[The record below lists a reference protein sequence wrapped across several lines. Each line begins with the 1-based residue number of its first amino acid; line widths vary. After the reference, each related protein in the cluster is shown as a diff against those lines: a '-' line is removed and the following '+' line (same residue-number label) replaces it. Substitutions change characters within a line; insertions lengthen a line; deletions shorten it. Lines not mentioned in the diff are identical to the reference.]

1 MNRAEF
7 EMLER
12 CPPGRAA
19 PSPPP
24 EGFKETWGG
33 PAFPCEGARSALVV
47 RWRDGTRSE
56 LDDWLTEEVPIALEF
71 NGVSHAVML
80 ATPADLEDFALGFG
94 LAEGIFESGADLYGC
109 EIEPSAHG
117 ITVQM
122 EVSSR
127 CFAALKARR
136 RTLAGRTGC
145 GVCGTESL
153 DQVLRPVP
161 VVTTAERMHANA
173 IARAMREMRERQRLC
188 AITGAVHAAAWCDL
202 AGRVHWLRE
211 DVGRHNALDKLIGA
225 LARARADATTG
236 FIAVT
241 SRASVEM
248 VQKAAV
254 AGVPLLAAVSAPT
267 LLAVET
273 AENAGMALVGL
284 ARGDDLVVYAHAQ
297 RVLLDGA

>member
-1 MNRAEF
+1 MKMSEQ
-7 EMLER
+7 
-12 CPPGRAA
+12 A
-19 PSPPP
+19 PH
-24 EGFKETWGG
+24 GG
-33 PAFPCEGARSALVV
+33 GARLASVV
-47 RWRDGTRSE
+47 RWRDGQRRIV
-56 LDDWLTEEVPIALEF
+56 DDWVTEEVPVALEF

-94 LAEGIFESGADLYGC
+94 LAEGIFESAADLYGC
-109 EIEPSAHG
+109 DITTADAG
-117 ITVQM
+117 ITVAM

-153 DQVLRPVP
+153 AQVLRPVP
-161 VVTTAERMHANA
+161 LVQPATQVHATA
-173 IARAMREMRERQRLC
+173 IARAMREMREHQVLC
-188 AITGAVHAAAWCDL
+188 QATGSVHAAAWCALD
-202 AGRVHWLRE
+202 GSVQFVRE

-225 LARARADATTG
+225 MARAGTDAASG

-254 AGVPLLAAVSAPT
+254 AGAAVLAAVSAPT
-267 LLAVET
+267 SLAVD
-273 AENAGMALVGL
+273 AAKAAQIGLVGL
-284 ARGDDLVVYAHAQ
+284 ARQGNLVVYAHAE
-297 RVLLDGA
+297 RVVFAEQEIEP

>member
-7 EMLER
+7 EM
-12 CPPGRAA
+12 
-19 PSPPP
+19 
-24 EGFKETWGG
+24 
-33 PAFPCEGARSALVV
+33 PAEGARSAHVV

-56 LDDWLTEEVPIALEF
+56 VDDWLTEEVPIALEF

-94 LAEGIFESGADLYGC
+94 LAEGIFESAADLYGC
-109 EIEPSAHG
+109 EIEPSTHG

-127 CFAALKARR
+127 CFAALRARR

-161 VVTTAERMHANA
+161 VVTTIARVHTNA
-173 IARAMREMRERQRLC
+173 IARAMREMRQRQQLC
-188 AITGAVHAAAWCDL
+188 EITGAVHAAAWCDL
-202 AGRVHWLRE
+202 DGHVHWLRE

-273 AENAGMALVGL
+273 ADSAGIGLVGL
-284 ARGDDLVVYAHAQ
+284 ARGDDLVVYAHAE
-297 RVLLDGA
+297 RVVLDGGR